1 VIANLLRLI
10 ADVYALV
17 LIARVVVSW
26 LPVDPDSTA
35 IRYLYQITEPV
46 LAPIRRVLPVLGG
59 FDFSPLVALLLLE
72 WIKILVVG

>member
-1 VIANLLRLI
+1 MIANLLRLI

-35 IRYLYQITEPV
+35 IRYLHEITEPV